1 MKSFVER
8 NLATVI
14 AVLGGLIV
22 ASLVLNLVLISLVD
36 RSSDIDALAD
46 ELAEARTEVE
56 ELRGSLELFSLQA
69 GALQSALGDLG
80 PTASAALDEA
90 VAGLEIFRTSTIE
103 FEIPIN
109 ETLAISTEFSLDRTI
124 QVPIRTTL
132 PINETIDTDI
142 TIDGPFG
149 IDIPLSITVPI
160 VLDLPIDLTVDIPI
174 NETVPINTSI
184 PVDLVVPISIPVAG
198 TDLAALAESLQQGLE
213 SLRVVLAD
221 LG

>member
-14 AVLGGLIV
+14 AALGGLIV
-22 ASLVLNLVLISLVD
+22 ASLVLNLVLISQVD
-36 RSSDIDALAD
+36 RSSDIEALAD
-46 ELAEARTEVE
+46 QLDEARTEVE
-56 ELRGSLELFSLQA
+56 ELRGSLELFSIQA
-69 GALQSALGDLG
+69 GALQNALGDLG

-90 VAGLEIFRTSTIE
+90 VAGLETFRTSTIE

-109 ETLAISTEFSLDRTI
+109 ERLAISTEFSLDRTI

-132 PINETIDTDI
+132 PINQTIDTDI

-174 NETVPINTSI
+174 NETVPINASI